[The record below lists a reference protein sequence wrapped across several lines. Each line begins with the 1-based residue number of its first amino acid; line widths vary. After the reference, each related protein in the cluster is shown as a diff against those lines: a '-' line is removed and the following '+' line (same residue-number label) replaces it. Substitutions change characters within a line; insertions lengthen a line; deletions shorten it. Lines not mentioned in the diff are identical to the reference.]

1 MNSGS
6 CSQIPSSRKWLT
18 SKRVV
23 RINVLLILALNIFTS
38 SNMFFLINSEAYGVF
53 EGNLIETL
61 CKPLEGLS
69 KNIICSDFPKL
80 FLTFSFIG
88 GMPKITEKD
97 VKMLRFL
104 VPIEATS
111 LF

>member
-1 MNSGS
+1 MADKQTSRENKCSAHS
-6 CSQIPSSRKWLT
+6 CAQYLY
-18 SKRVV
+18 
-23 RINVLLILALNIFTS
+23 LIKHV
-38 SNMFFLINSEAYGVF
+38 FLINSEAYGVF

-104 VPIEATS
+104 VHIEATS
-111 LF
+111 LC